1 MRGRCAAILVLP
13 NQVPANTNASEVCL
27 HLKAAA
33 HVAAGRRDLVAGL
46 HAGRAA
52 LGARLPRAQVLTG
65 ATETGIGPWSHSA
78 TPASF
83 KRLRY
88 WSEDNRQLLGQGRL
102 AVSTSRATLL
112 RPMG

>member
-1 MRGRCAAILVLP
+1 MRGRGAAILVLP
-13 NQVPANTNASEVCL
+13 KQVPAKTNASEVCL
-27 HLKAAA
+27 HLKAAPPPT
-33 HVAAGRRDLVAGL
+33 AGRRDLVGGL
-46 HAGRAA
+46 SPGRAA
-52 LGARLPRAQVLTG
+52 TGARLPRAQVLTG

-102 AVSTSRATLL
+102 DVSASRATLL